1 MTTNEQIVQENV
13 NTLWETGFD
22 DGWFFKGSTHPKVD
36 KALDWLKKNHTK
48 GQEFADLIRS
58 INREI
63 NGAQMLLA
71 EIDDDLTTVEEA

>member
-22 DGWFFKGSTHPKVD
+22 DGWFFKGTHPKVE

-48 GQEFADLIRS
+48 GEEFVNALSKVRY
-58 INREI
+58 EI
-63 NGAQMLLA
+63 NNAQMILA
-71 EIDDDLTTVEEA
+71 EIDNDLTTVEEA